1 MPRQNENSEY
11 DENSENNEPCEA
23 SANRHRPMEKVRVLL
38 IGCKGFVILLSERLC
53 YILIQRKHGAPGRK
67 VVLYSYLERGR

>member
-23 SANRHRPMEKVRVLL
+23 SANRNSPMEKVGVLL
-38 IGCKGFVILLSERLC
+38 IGCKGFVILLSKRLCYIYILIQRKQEPQEERLC
-53 YILIQRKHGAPGRK
+53 YILI
-67 VVLYSYLERGR
+67 